1 MYLKWKRF
9 LKHYKLH
16 FLFAWR
22 YFRGKYSFQAIQ
34 LIAWVSVFAIAIGTA
49 ALLTILSVSNG
60 FSEIVNGLYSD
71 FYADL
76 RVVPKTTK
84 FVKLTQA
91 QLGSVRQISGVQY
104 ATGIVENKAILVR
117 DQNQTVVFVKGVDS
131 NYIHINKVNQYLKR
145 GVFSVGSLDSPKLV
159 LGIGVEENLLLFN
172 ADLGESLELIAV
184 GRSGKSLKSMD
195 QLNHLVALQSGAFS
209 VQQEFDAQYVFTSNQ
224 FAQYLFD
231 LDTNQYSGVELSID
245 LSKEKSIVTAIQN
258 LLGPGFS
265 VQNKYQQNAD
275 LYKIMQIEKWII
287 FAILALI
294 MVVASFNLVGA
305 LTMLV
310 LEKQKD
316 IHVLHAMGA
325 TAGTIQKIFLS
336 LSIVMA
342 MTGALIGGLI
352 ASCLIFLQTQFH
364 FIQLQGVSFVIDY
377 YPVKAI
383 WTDYLAVISLVVLIA
398 IVAGWVPAKKAA
410 GRIFEKIG

>member
-1 MYLKWKRF
+1 
-9 LKHYKLH
+9 LH

-34 LIAWVSVFAIAIGTA
+34 FIAWVSVFAIAIGTA

-76 RVVPKTTK
+76 RVVPTTSK
-84 FVKLTQA
+84 FA
-91 QLGSVRQISGVQY
+91 QLSQVQLNAVRQIPGVHY
-104 ATGIVENKAILVR
+104 ATGIVENKAILVH
-117 DQNQTVVFVKGVDS
+117 DENQTVVFVKGVDS

-145 GVFSVGSLDSPKLV
+145 GVFEVGSLDSPKLV
-159 LGIGVEENLLLFN
+159 LGVGVEENLLLFN
-172 ADLGESLELIAV
+172 TDLGASMELIAV
-184 GRSGKSLKSMD
+184 GRSGKSLKSID
-195 QLNHLVALQSGAFS
+195 QLNHLVAVQSGAFS
-209 VQQEFDAQYVFTSNQ
+209 VQQEFDVQYVFTSNQ

-231 LDTNQYSGVELSID
+231 LDSNQYAGIELSID
-245 LSKEKSIVTAIQN
+245 LAKEKTIVAAIQN

-336 LSIVMA
+336 LSIVMSL
-342 MTGALIGGLI
+342 TGALIGGLI
-352 ASCLIFLQTQFH
+352 ASCLIFLQAQFH

-377 YPVKAI
+377 YPVKAV
-383 WTDYLAVISLVVLIA
+383 WTDYLAVIGLVVTIA

>member
-1 MYLKWKRF
+1 
-9 LKHYKLH
+9 LH

-76 RVVPKTTK
+76 RVVPKAAK
-84 FVKLTQA
+84 FVQLTSQ
-91 QLGSVRQISGVQY
+91 QLNTVRQIPGVQY

-117 DQNQTVVFVKGVDS
+117 DENQTVVFLKGVDS

-145 GVFSVGSLDSPKLV
+145 GTFSVGSLDSPKLV
-159 LGIGVEENLLLFN
+159 LGIGVEENLLLYN
-172 ADLGESLELIAV
+172 ADLGESMELIAV

-195 QLNHLVALQSGAFS
+195 QLNHLIAVQSGAFS
-209 VQQEFDAQYVFTSNQ
+209 VQQEFDVQYVFTSNQ

-231 LDTNQYSGVELSID
+231 LDSNQYSGIELSID
-245 LSKEKSIVTAIQN
+245 LAKEKSVVSAIQN
-258 LLGPGFS
+258 TLGPNFS

-342 MTGALIGGLI
+342 MTGSLIGGLI
-352 ASCLIFLQTQFH
+352 ASCVIFLQTQFH

>member
-1 MYLKWKRF
+1 
-9 LKHYKLH
+9 LH

-34 LIAWVSVFAIAIGTA
+34 FIAWVSVFAIAIGTA

-76 RVVPKTTK
+76 RVVPTTSK
-84 FVKLTQA
+84 FAQLSQA
-91 QLGSVRQISGVQY
+91 QLNTVRQIPGVHY
-104 ATGIVENKAILVR
+104 ATGIVENKAILVH
-117 DQNQTVVFVKGVDS
+117 DENQTVVFVKGVDS

-145 GVFSVGSLDSPKLV
+145 GVFEVGSLDSPKLV
-159 LGIGVEENLLLFN
+159 LGVGVEENLLLFN
-172 ADLGESLELIAV
+172 TDLGASMELIAV
-184 GRSGKSLKSMD
+184 GRSGKSLKSID
-195 QLNHLVALQSGAFS
+195 QLNHLVAVQSGAFS
-209 VQQEFDAQYVFTSNQ
+209 VQQEFDVQYVFTSNQ

-231 LDTNQYSGVELSID
+231 LDSNQYAGIELSID
-245 LSKEKSIVTAIQN
+245 LAKEKTIGAAIQN
-258 LLGPGFS
+258 ILGTNFL

-325 TAGTIQKIFLS
+325 TAITIQKIFLS

-352 ASCLIFLQTQFH
+352 ASCVIFLQTQFH

-383 WTDYLAVISLVVLIA
+383 WTDYLAVISLVILIA
-398 IVAGWVPAKKAA
+398 IVAGWIPAKKAA

>member
-1 MYLKWKRF
+1 M
-9 LKHYKLH
+9 H

-76 RVVPKTTK
+76 RVVPKATK
-84 FVKLTQA
+84 FVHLTPQ
-91 QLGSVRQISGVQY
+91 QLNALRQIPGVHY

-117 DQNQTVVFVKGVDS
+117 NENQTVVFVKGVDS
-131 NYIHINKVNQYLKR
+131 NYIYINKVNQYLKR
-145 GVFSVGSLDSPKLV
+145 GVFEVGSLDSPKLV
-159 LGIGVEENLLLFN
+159 LGIGVEENLLLYN
-172 ADLGESLELIAV
+172 TNLGESLELIAV

-195 QLNHLVALQSGAFS
+195 QLNHLVAVQSGAFS

-231 LDTNQYSGVELSID
+231 LDSNQYSGVELSID
-245 LSKEKSIVTAIQN
+245 LNKEKNIVTAIQD
-258 LLGPGFS
+258 LLGPGFL

-342 MTGALIGGLI
+342 MTGALIGGVI

-398 IVAGWVPAKKAA
+398 IIAGWVPAKKAA

>member
-1 MYLKWKRF
+1 M
-9 LKHYKLH
+9 H

-91 QLGSVRQISGVQY
+91 QLGSVRQIPGVQY

-245 LSKEKSIVTAIQN
+245 LTKEKSIVTAIQN

>member
-1 MYLKWKRF
+1 
-9 LKHYKLH
+9 LH

-76 RVVPKTTK
+76 RVVPKAAK
-84 FVKLTQA
+84 FVQLTSQ
-91 QLGSVRQISGVQY
+91 QLNTVRQIPGVQY

-117 DQNQTVVFVKGVDS
+117 DENQTVVFLKGVDS

-145 GVFSVGSLDSPKLV
+145 GTFSVGSLDSPKLV
-159 LGIGVEENLLLFN
+159 LGIGVEENLLLYN
-172 ADLGESLELIAV
+172 ADLGESMELIAV

-195 QLNHLVALQSGAFS
+195 QLNHLIAVQSGAFS
-209 VQQEFDAQYVFTSNQ
+209 VQQEFDVQYVFTSNQ

-231 LDTNQYSGVELSID
+231 LDSNQYSGVELSID
-245 LSKEKSIVTAIQN
+245 LAKEKNIVTAIQD
-258 LLGPGFS
+258 LLGSGFL

-352 ASCLIFLQTQFH
+352 ASCVIFLQTQFH

>member
-1 MYLKWKRF
+1 M
-9 LKHYKLH
+9 H

-49 ALLTILSVSNG
+49 ALITILSVSNG

-76 RVVPKTTK
+76 RVVPSTTK

-91 QLGSVRQISGVQY
+91 QLSSVRQIPGVHY

-117 DQNQTVVFVKGVDS
+117 DENQTVVFVKGVDS

-145 GVFSVGSLDSPKLV
+145 GAFSLGNLDSPKLV
-159 LGIGVEENLLLFN
+159 IGIGVEENLLLYN
-172 ADLGESLELIAV
+172 AELGTQLELIAV
-184 GRSGKSLKSMD
+184 GRSGKSLKSMN
-195 QLNHLVALQSGAFS
+195 QLNHLVAVQSGAFS

-231 LDTNQYSGVELSID
+231 LDSNQYSGVELSID
-245 LSKEKSIVTAIQN
+245 LNKEKSIVTAIHDI
-258 LLGPGFS
+258 LGPGFL

-342 MTGALIGGLI
+342 MTGAFIGGLI

-364 FIQLQGVSFVIDY
+364 FIQLQGVSFIIDY

-398 IVAGWVPAKKAA
+398 LVAGWVPAKKAA

>member
-1 MYLKWKRF
+1 
-9 LKHYKLH
+9 LH

-76 RVVPKTTK
+76 RVVPKATK
-84 FVKLTQA
+84 FVQLTSQ
-91 QLGSVRQISGVQY
+91 QLNTVRQIPGVQY

-117 DQNQTVVFVKGVDS
+117 DENQTVVFLKGVDS

-145 GVFSVGSLDSPKLV
+145 GTFSVGSLDSPKLV
-159 LGIGVEENLLLFN
+159 LGIGVEENLLLYN
-172 ADLGESLELIAV
+172 ADLGESMELIAV

-195 QLNHLVALQSGAFS
+195 QLNHLIAVQSGAFS
-209 VQQEFDAQYVFTSNQ
+209 VQQEFDVQYVFTSNQ

-231 LDTNQYSGVELSID
+231 LDSNQYSGIELSID
-245 LSKEKSIVTAIQN
+245 LAKEKSVVSAIQN
-258 LLGPGFS
+258 TLGPNFS

-352 ASCLIFLQTQFH
+352 ASCVIFLQTQFH

>member
-1 MYLKWKRF
+1 M
-9 LKHYKLH
+9 H

-49 ALLTILSVSNG
+49 ALITILSVSNG

-76 RVVPKTTK
+76 RVVPSTTK

-91 QLGSVRQISGVQY
+91 QLSSIRQIPGVHY

-117 DQNQTVVFVKGVDS
+117 DENQTVVFVKGVDS

-145 GVFSVGSLDSPKLV
+145 GAFSLGNLDSPKLV
-159 LGIGVEENLLLFN
+159 IGIGVEENLLLYN
-172 ADLGESLELIAV
+172 AELGTQLELIAV

-195 QLNHLVALQSGAFS
+195 QLNHLVAVQSGAFS

-231 LDTNQYSGVELSID
+231 LDSNQYSGVELSID
-245 LSKEKSIVTAIQN
+245 LNKEKSIVTAIQDK
-258 LLGPGFS
+258 LGPGFL

-342 MTGALIGGLI
+342 MTGAFIGGLI

-364 FIQLQGVSFVIDY
+364 FIQLQGVSFIIDY

-398 IVAGWVPAKKAA
+398 FVAGWVPAKKAA

>member
-1 MYLKWKRF
+1 M
-9 LKHYKLH
+9 H

-49 ALLTILSVSNG
+49 ALITILSVSNG

-76 RVVPKTTK
+76 RVVPSTTK

-91 QLGSVRQISGVQY
+91 QLSSVRQIPGVHY

-117 DQNQTVVFVKGVDS
+117 DENQTVVFVKGVDS

-145 GVFSVGSLDSPKLV
+145 GAFSLGNLDSPKLV
-159 LGIGVEENLLLFN
+159 IGIGVEENLLLYN
-172 ADLGESLELIAV
+172 AELGTQLELIAV

-195 QLNHLVALQSGAFS
+195 QLNHLVAVQSGAFS

-231 LDTNQYSGVELSID
+231 LDSNQYSGVELSID
-245 LSKEKSIVTAIQN
+245 LNKEKSIVTAIQDI
-258 LLGPGFS
+258 LGSGFL

-342 MTGALIGGLI
+342 MTGAFIGGLI

-364 FIQLQGVSFVIDY
+364 FIQLQGVSFIIDY

-398 IVAGWVPAKKAA
+398 LVAGWVPSKKAA
-410 GRIFEKIG
+410 SRIFEKIG

>member
-1 MYLKWKRF
+1 M
-9 LKHYKLH
+9 H

-91 QLGSVRQISGVQY
+91 QLGSVRQIPGVQY

-310 LEKQKD
+310 LEKQND

>member
-1 MYLKWKRF
+1 M
-9 LKHYKLH
+9 H

-49 ALLTILSVSNG
+49 ALITILSVSNG

-76 RVVPKTTK
+76 RVVPSTTK

-91 QLGSVRQISGVQY
+91 QLSSVRQIPGVHY

-117 DQNQTVVFVKGVDS
+117 DENQTVGFVKGVDS

-145 GVFSVGSLDSPKLV
+145 GAFSLGNLDSPKLV
-159 LGIGVEENLLLFN
+159 IGIGVEENLLLYN
-172 ADLGESLELIAV
+172 AELGTQLELIAV

-195 QLNHLVALQSGAFS
+195 QLNHLVAVQSGAFS

-231 LDTNQYSGVELSID
+231 LDSNQYSGVELSID
-245 LSKEKSIVTAIQN
+245 LNKEKSIVTAIQDI
-258 LLGPGFS
+258 LGPGFL

-342 MTGALIGGLI
+342 MTGAFIGGLI

-364 FIQLQGVSFVIDY
+364 FIQLQGVSFIIDY

-398 IVAGWVPAKKAA
+398 LVAGWVPAKKAA

>member
-1 MYLKWKRF
+1 M
-9 LKHYKLH
+9 H

-76 RVVPKTTK
+76 RVVPKAAK
-84 FVKLTQA
+84 FVQLTSQ
-91 QLGSVRQISGVQY
+91 QLNTVRQIPGVQY

-117 DQNQTVVFVKGVDS
+117 DENQTVVFLKGVDS

-145 GVFSVGSLDSPKLV
+145 GTFSVGSLDSPKLV
-159 LGIGVEENLLLFN
+159 LGIGVEENLLLYN
-172 ADLGESLELIAV
+172 ADLGESMELIAV

-195 QLNHLVALQSGAFS
+195 QLNHLIAVQSGAFS
-209 VQQEFDAQYVFTSNQ
+209 VQQEFDVQYVFTSNQ

-231 LDTNQYSGVELSID
+231 LDSNQYSGVELSID
-245 LSKEKSIVTAIQN
+245 LAKEKSVVSAIQN
-258 LLGPGFS
+258 TLGPNFS

-352 ASCLIFLQTQFH
+352 ASCVIFLQTQFH

>member
-1 MYLKWKRF
+1 
-9 LKHYKLH
+9 LH

-34 LIAWVSVFAIAIGTA
+34 LIAWVSVLAIAIGTA
-49 ALLTILSVSNG
+49 SLLTILSVSNG

-76 RVVPKTTK
+76 RVVPKTAK
-84 FVKLTQA
+84 FTRLTP
-91 QLGSVRQISGVQY
+91 QLLNTLKQIPGVYY

-117 DQNQTVVFVKGVDS
+117 DENQTVVFVKGVDS

-145 GVFSVGSLDSPKLV
+145 GVFEVGSLDSPKLV

-172 ADLGESLELIAV
+172 AALGEPMELIAV

-195 QLNHLVALQSGAFS
+195 QLNHMIAVQSGAFS

-231 LDTNQYSGVELSID
+231 LDTNQFSGVELSID
-245 LSKEKSIVTAIQN
+245 LTKEKNIITSIQN
-258 LLGPGFS
+258 ILGPDFS

-275 LYKIMQIEKWII
+275 LYKIMQVEKWII

-325 TAGTIQKIFLS
+325 TSGTIQKIFLS

-398 IVAGWVPAKKAA
+398 IVAGWIPAKKAA

>member
-1 MYLKWKRF
+1 M
-9 LKHYKLH
+9 H
-16 FLFAWR
+16 FLFSWR

-76 RVVPKTTK
+76 RVVPKATK
-84 FVKLTQA
+84 FVHLTPQ
-91 QLGSVRQISGVQY
+91 QLNAVRQIDGVHY

-117 DQNQTVVFVKGVDS
+117 NENQTVVFVKGVDS

-145 GVFSVGSLDSPKLV
+145 GVFEVGSLDSPKLV
-159 LGIGVEENLLLFN
+159 LGIGVEENLLLYN
-172 ADLGESLELIAV
+172 ANLGESLELIAV

-195 QLNHLVALQSGAFS
+195 QLNHLVAVQSGAFS
-209 VQQEFDAQYVFTSNQ
+209 VQQEFDVQYVFTSNQ

-231 LDTNQYSGVELSID
+231 LDSNQYSGVELSID
-245 LSKEKSIVTAIQN
+245 LNKEKNIFTAIQD
-258 LLGPGFS
+258 LLGPGFL

-342 MTGALIGGLI
+342 MTGALIGGVI

-398 IVAGWVPAKKAA
+398 IIAGWVPAKKAA

>member
-1 MYLKWKRF
+1 
-9 LKHYKLH
+9 LH

-49 ALLTILSVSNG
+49 ALITILSVSNG

-76 RVVPKTTK
+76 RVVPSTTK

-91 QLGSVRQISGVQY
+91 QLSSVRQIPGVHY

-117 DQNQTVVFVKGVDS
+117 DENQTVVFVKGVDS

-145 GVFSVGSLDSPKLV
+145 GAFSLGNLDSPKLV
-159 LGIGVEENLLLFN
+159 IGIGVEENLLLYN
-172 ADLGESLELIAV
+172 AELGTQLELIAV
-184 GRSGKSLKSMD
+184 GRSGKSLRSMD
-195 QLNHLVALQSGAFS
+195 QLNHLVAVQSGAFS

-231 LDTNQYSGVELSID
+231 LDSNQYSGVELSID
-245 LSKEKSIVTAIQN
+245 LNKEKSIVTAIQDI
-258 LLGPGFS
+258 LGPGFL

-342 MTGALIGGLI
+342 MTGAFIGGLI

-364 FIQLQGVSFVIDY
+364 FIQLQGVSFIIDY

-398 IVAGWVPAKKAA
+398 LVAGWVPAKKAA
-410 GRIFEKIG
+410 SRIFEKIG

>member
-1 MYLKWKRF
+1 M
-9 LKHYKLH
+9 H

-22 YFRGKYSFQAIQ
+22 YFRGKYAFQAIQ

-60 FSEIVNGLYSD
+60 FSDIVKGLYAD

-76 RVVPKTTK
+76 RVVSKSEK
-84 FVKLTQA
+84 FV
-91 QLGSVRQISGVQY
+91 QLSMEQLKAIRQIGGVNY
-104 ATGIVENKAILVR
+104 ASGIVENKAILVR
-117 DQNQTVVFVKGVDS
+117 NAQQAVVFVKGVDS
-131 NYIHINKVNQYLKR
+131 NYIHINKVHQYLKR
-145 GVFSVGSLDSPKLV
+145 GAFLVGNLDTPKLV

-172 ADLGESLELIAV
+172 TPLGDSLELIAV
-184 GRSGKSLKSMD
+184 GRSGKSLESID
-195 QLNHLVALQSGAFS
+195 QLNHLVAVQSGAFS

-231 LDTNQYSGVELSID
+231 LDSNQYSGVELSID
-245 LSKEKSIVTAIQN
+245 LSQEKKITSSIQA
-258 LLGPGFS
+258 LLGPDFL

-325 TAGTIQKIFLS
+325 SAGTIQKIFLS
-336 LSIVMA
+336 LSIVMS

-352 ASCLIFLQTQFH
+352 ASCLIFFQSQFH
-364 FIQLQGVSFVIDY
+364 FIKLQGASFVIDY
-377 YPVKAI
+377 YPIKAV
-383 WTDYLAVISLVVLIA
+383 WTDYLAVIGLVVFIA
-398 IVAGWVPAKKAA
+398 LLAGWIPARKAGA
-410 GRIFEKIG
+410 RIFEKIG

>member
-1 MYLKWKRF
+1 M
-9 LKHYKLH
+9 H

-76 RVVPKTTK
+76 RVVPKATK
-84 FVKLTQA
+84 FTQLTPQ
-91 QLGSVRQISGVQY
+91 QLNALRQIPGVHY

-117 DQNQTVVFVKGVDS
+117 NENQTVVFVKGVDS
-131 NYIHINKVNQYLKR
+131 NYIHINKVNQHLKR
-145 GVFSVGSLDSPKLV
+145 GVFSVGTLDSPKLV

-195 QLNHLVALQSGAFS
+195 QLNHLVAVQSSAFS
-209 VQQEFDAQYVFTSNQ
+209 VQQEFDVQYVFTANQ

-231 LDTNQYSGVELSID
+231 LDSNQYSGVELSID
-245 LSKEKSIVTAIQN
+245 LIKEKNIVTAIQD
-258 LLGPGFS
+258 LLGPSFL

-377 YPVKAI
+377 YPIKAI

>member
-1 MYLKWKRF
+1 M
-9 LKHYKLH
+9 H

-49 ALLTILSVSNG
+49 ALITILSVSNG

-76 RVVPKTTK
+76 RVVPSTTK

-91 QLGSVRQISGVQY
+91 QLSSVRQIPGVHY

-117 DQNQTVVFVKGVDS
+117 DENQTVVFVKGVDS

-145 GVFSVGSLDSPKLV
+145 GAFSLGNLDSPKLV
-159 LGIGVEENLLLFN
+159 IGIGVEENLLLYN
-172 ADLGESLELIAV
+172 AELGTQLELIAV

-195 QLNHLVALQSGAFS
+195 QLNHLVAVQSGAFS

-231 LDTNQYSGVELSID
+231 LDSNQYSGVELSID
-245 LSKEKSIVTAIQN
+245 LNKEKSIVTAIQDK
-258 LLGPGFS
+258 LGPGFL

-336 LSIVMA
+336 LSIVMS
-342 MTGALIGGLI
+342 MTGAFIGGLI

-364 FIQLQGVSFVIDY
+364 FIQLQGVSFIIDY

-398 IVAGWVPAKKAA
+398 LVAGWVPSKKAA
-410 GRIFEKIG
+410 SRIFEKIG

>member
-1 MYLKWKRF
+1 
-9 LKHYKLH
+9 LH

-49 ALLTILSVSNG
+49 ALITILSVSNG

-76 RVVPKTTK
+76 RVVPSTTK

-91 QLGSVRQISGVQY
+91 QLSSVRQIPGVHY

-117 DQNQTVVFVKGVDS
+117 DENQTVVFVKGVDS

-145 GVFSVGSLDSPKLV
+145 GAFSLGNLDSPKLV
-159 LGIGVEENLLLFN
+159 IGIGVEENLLLYN
-172 ADLGESLELIAV
+172 AELGTQLELIAV
-184 GRSGKSLKSMD
+184 GRSGKSLRSMN
-195 QLNHLVALQSGAFS
+195 QLNHLVAVQSGAFS

-231 LDTNQYSGVELSID
+231 LDSNQYSGVELSID
-245 LSKEKSIVTAIQN
+245 LNKEKSIVTAIQDI
-258 LLGPGFS
+258 LGPGFL

-342 MTGALIGGLI
+342 MTGAFIGGLI

-364 FIQLQGVSFVIDY
+364 FIQLQGVSFIIDY

-383 WTDYLAVISLVVLIA
+383 WTDYLAVISLVILIA
-398 IVAGWVPAKKAA
+398 LVAGWVPAKKAA
-410 GRIFEKIG
+410 SRIFEKIG

>member
-1 MYLKWKRF
+1 M
-9 LKHYKLH
+9 H

-91 QLGSVRQISGVQY
+91 QLGSVRQIPGVQY

-184 GRSGKSLKSMD
+184 SRSGKSLKSMD

>member
-1 MYLKWKRF
+1 M
-9 LKHYKLH
+9 H

-49 ALLTILSVSNG
+49 ALITILSVSNG

-76 RVVPKTTK
+76 RVVPSTTK

-91 QLGSVRQISGVQY
+91 QLSSVRQIPGVHY

-117 DQNQTVVFVKGVDS
+117 DENQTVVFVKGVDS

-145 GVFSVGSLDSPKLV
+145 GAFSLGNLDSPKLV
-159 LGIGVEENLLLFN
+159 IGIGVEENLLLYN
-172 ADLGESLELIAV
+172 AELGTQLELIAV

-195 QLNHLVALQSGAFS
+195 QLNHLVAVQSGAFS

-231 LDTNQYSGVELSID
+231 LDSNQYSGVELSSD
-245 LSKEKSIVTAIQN
+245 LNKEKSIVTAIQDI
-258 LLGPGFS
+258 LGSDFL

-342 MTGALIGGLI
+342 MTGAFIGGLI

-364 FIQLQGVSFVIDY
+364 FIQLQGVSFIIDY

-398 IVAGWVPAKKAA
+398 LVAGWVPAKKAA

>member
-1 MYLKWKRF
+1 
-9 LKHYKLH
+9 LH

-49 ALLTILSVSNG
+49 ALITILSVSNG

-84 FVKLTQA
+84 FVKLSQA
-91 QLGSVRQISGVQY
+91 ELNSIRQIPGVRY

-117 DQNQTVVFVKGVDS
+117 NDNQTVVFVKGVDS

-159 LGIGVEENLLLFN
+159 LGIGVEENLSLFN
-172 ADLGESLELIAV
+172 AELGEPLELIAV
-184 GRSGKSLKSMD
+184 GRSGKSLKSID
-195 QLNHLVALQSGAFS
+195 QLNHLVAVQSGAFS

-231 LDTNQYSGVELSID
+231 LDTNQYAGIELSID
-245 LSKEKSIVTAIQN
+245 LANEKSIVTAIQN
-258 LLGPGFS
+258 KLGTGFL

-275 LYKIMQIEKWII
+275 LYKIMQVEKWII

-316 IHVLHAMGA
+316 IQVLHAMGA

-342 MTGALIGGLI
+342 MTGAFIGGLI

-377 YPVKAI
+377 YPVKAM

>member
-1 MYLKWKRF
+1 M
-9 LKHYKLH
+9 H

-91 QLGSVRQISGVQY
+91 QLGSVRQIPGVQY

-275 LYKIMQIEKWII
+275 LYKIMQIEKRII

-310 LEKQKD
+310 LEKQND

>member
-1 MYLKWKRF
+1 
-9 LKHYKLH
+9 LH

-49 ALLTILSVSNG
+49 ALITILSVSNG

-76 RVVPKTTK
+76 RVVPSTTK

-91 QLGSVRQISGVQY
+91 QLSSVRQIPGVHY

-117 DQNQTVVFVKGVDS
+117 DENQTVVFVKGVDS

-145 GVFSVGSLDSPKLV
+145 GAFSLGNLDSPKLV
-159 LGIGVEENLLLFN
+159 IGIGVEENLLLYN
-172 ADLGESLELIAV
+172 AELGTQLELIAV

-195 QLNHLVALQSGAFS
+195 QLNHLVAVQSGAFS

-231 LDTNQYSGVELSID
+231 LDSNQYSGVELSID
-245 LSKEKSIVTAIQN
+245 LNKEKSIVTAIQDI
-258 LLGPGFS
+258 LGSGFL

-342 MTGALIGGLI
+342 MTGAFIGGLI

-364 FIQLQGVSFVIDY
+364 FIQLQGVSFIIDY

-398 IVAGWVPAKKAA
+398 LVAGWVPSKKAA
-410 GRIFEKIG
+410 SRIFEKIG